1 MSGAYTPKTDKEKIE
16 YLMATDIRREKH
28 QEEFKKDIV
37 NLTKSFDNLTTAIVG
52 SPLNSKV
59 GFIELFNDL
68 KEQQKKLREEVT
80 ALNTFQQ
87 TIQPQFNIG
96 KYVFLIFVVLV
107 IGAIVSDFRTVKDRP
122 KTERYK

>member
-1 MSGAYTPKTDKEKIE
+1 MSGTYVPKTDKEKIE

-68 KEQQKKLREEVT
+68 KEQQRKLREEVT
-80 ALNTFQQ
+80 SLNTFQQ

-107 IGAIVSDFRTVKDRP
+107 IGAIVADFKTIKDRP